1 LDFSGGDIQW
11 NVSFVRAAQ
20 DCKADAFASFY
31 RLYLVRMRWEGED
44 RLCWAPSKKGL
55 FGVKSFY
62 GVLGCMIVFVSLGRV
77 FGGLNFS

>member
-77 FGGLNFS
+77 FGLNFS